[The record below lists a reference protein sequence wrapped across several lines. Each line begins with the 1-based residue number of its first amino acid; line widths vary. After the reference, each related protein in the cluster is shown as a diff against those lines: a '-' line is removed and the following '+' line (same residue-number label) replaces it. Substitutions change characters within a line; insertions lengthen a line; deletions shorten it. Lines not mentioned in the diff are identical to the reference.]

1 MQTIQPVQPEDIS
14 RPARRLLDALDMK
27 HGLSNM
33 LKTMAH
39 SPGTLEA
46 YLEFNRELEEG
57 PLGAMLAEKVALT
70 VAQAENA
77 EYSLAF
83 HTVRAR
89 NFGINDD
96 EILSIREGRVADKKT
111 EVALRFARA
120 LSRRTGDY
128 SVEDLRKAG
137 YTDADIVAM
146 IACVGL
152 NSFANLFNIVAG
164 TELDFPKVVAATKAA

>member
-1 MQTIQPVQPEDIS
+1 V
-14 RPARRLLDALDMK
+14 
-27 HGLSNM
+27 
-33 LKTMAH
+33 
-39 SPGTLEA
+39 
-46 YLEFNRELEEG
+46 
-57 PLGAMLAEKVALT
+57 LAEKVALT

-77 EYSLAF
+77 EYSLVF

-128 SVEDLRKAG
+128 SVEDLRKAATRTPILWPSSHVSG
-137 YTDADIVAM
+137 STPLPI
-146 IACVGL
+146 CSTLSRGR
-152 NSFANLFNIVAG
+152 NL
-164 TELDFPKVVAATKAA
+164 TCRRS